1 MALLTWTAEQFA
13 TNVTAADDEHK
24 VIFDL
29 ANALND
35 AVSGGNRADVGA
47 RLDALIG
54 YVAAHFKTEED
65 LFDKHGYPDAVAHK
79 AKHAELV
86 NTCLDV
92 QKKFHAGEIEI
103 TGDTCVFVKD
113 WLYNHIP
120 NVDKHYG
127 PFLNEKGVA

>member
-1 MALLTWTAEQFA
+1 MALLNWTAEQFA

-24 VIFDL
+24 VIFAMTND
-29 ANALND
+29 LND
-35 AVSGGNRADVGA
+35 AVAGGDRAAVGQK
-47 RLDALIG
+47 LDALIA
-54 YVAAHFKTEED
+54 YVAGHFKTEED
-65 LFDKHGYPDAVAHK
+65 LFAAHGYPDAVAHK
-79 AKHAELV
+79 AKHDELV

-92 QKKFHAGEIEI
+92 QKKFHAGELEI

-120 NVDKHYG
+120 NVDKFYG

>member
-92 QKKFHAGEIEI
+92 QRSSTPAKSKSPAIPASSSRTGSTTIFPMSTSI
-103 TGDTCVFVKD
+103 TALF
-113 WLYNHIP
+113 
-120 NVDKHYG
+120 
-127 PFLNEKGVA
+127 